1 MTWAGRSWTKS
12 TTGTSASP
20 CGGRSNGA
28 ATCFWS
34 RWSAKVEYVSAFPQ
48 DDFAIWLG
56 TAIDIER
63 DALGTDSPR
72 LEEVRAVLRCG
83 FTQDWL
89 RGLMTTAQSQET
101 VDRDYEGKWF
111 YAVR

>member
-1 MTWAGRSWTKS
+1 M
-12 TTGTSASP
+12 
-20 CGGRSNGA
+20 
-28 ATCFWS
+28 
-34 RWSAKVEYVSAFPQ
+34 
-48 DDFAIWLG
+48 
-56 TAIDIER
+56 
-63 DALGTDSPR
+63 
-72 LEEVRAVLRCG
+72 LRCG